1 MDAKCME
8 FQAETGGRNQD
19 SNIAINVS
27 FQVNKSTEKERVL
40 VS

>member
-1 MDAKCME
+1 MHGVSGE
-8 FQAETGGRNQD
+8 ETGGRNQD

-27 FQVNKSTEKERVL
+27 FQVNKSTQKERVL